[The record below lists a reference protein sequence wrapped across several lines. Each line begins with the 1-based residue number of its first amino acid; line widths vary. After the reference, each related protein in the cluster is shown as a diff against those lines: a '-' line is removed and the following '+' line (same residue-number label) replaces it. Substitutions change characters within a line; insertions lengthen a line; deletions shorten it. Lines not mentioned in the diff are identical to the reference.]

1 LDIINLC
8 DQVKRKAS
16 SFAMIDMVTLSVG
29 LRKDESDTT
38 QTLITHSGNR
48 SGHHNTENKSVF
60 YEGIIY
66 I

>member
-1 LDIINLC
+1 
-8 DQVKRKAS
+8 
-16 SFAMIDMVTLSVG
+16 MIDMVTLSAG